1 MLSPELYQ
9 LLVTLAID
17 ITIYFILYF
26 IASISLN
33 VQYGYGGIP
42 NFGLVLSV
50 AGGAYVTG
58 ALLGRIARLYYGVGL
73 DMDFMLQNSE
83 ITTMINQRL
92 ASDPL
97 GGIMLFLLIVAISF
111 LVCAGLGFIASY
123 PANRL
128 GATYLMMALIAMA
141 EAIRIIGENY
151 YPLVGGTFWVHVPN
165 VFAWM
170 GSLQW
175 IGVPLL
181 FACVALAV
189 FLAVELMVSSPFGR
203 LIRAVREN
211 ETIVECLGKDIV
223 EIKTKVVVLGSV
235 IASLSGILYAFYCQ
249 AVMATAFTRNDWT
262 FYPWL
267 MIMLGGRGNNMGTL
281 AGVLIFVLVRRSIVI
296 FKHDIQAYVPI
307 ETIWLEMLMMSAFL
321 ILVMIYRPQGLIPE
335 KPTKIKGLSYE
346 DVAKQKK
353 KG

>member
-1 MLSPELYQ
+1 
-9 LLVTLAID
+9 
-17 ITIYFILYF
+17 
-26 IASISLN
+26 
-33 VQYGYGGIP
+33 
-42 NFGLVLSV
+42 
-50 AGGAYVTG
+50 
-58 ALLGRIARLYYGVGL
+58 
-73 DMDFMLQNSE
+73 
-83 ITTMINQRL
+83 
-92 ASDPL
+92 L

-296 FKHDIQAYVPI
+296 FKHDIQAYMPI

-321 ILVMIYRPQGLIPE
+321 ILVMIYRPQGLVPE